1 MEMKRIIYSFLLF
14 TIIYSACETEYTP
27 PVVSVNQQ
35 MVVEGYIE
43 ATKTNALPT
52 YVILTRALPYFEELN
67 LDQLNNLYVRGAKIT
82 VTSNDGVS
90 IPLPEICLQDLDPE
104 TQMLVRPLLGFP
116 AGNDSI
122 KINFCAYADVL
133 GLLKPVPGQT
143 YTLKVEAEGQIL
155 TASTTIPVF
164 VGLDSLKFTPTPGKG
179 IDTLAQ
185 LLATI
190 ADPADRANYYR
201 YLSRINNG
209 AYTSGFN
216 ALTDDIIFNGQKFEF
231 RLNKPESGDMEE
243 ENEEDRDP
251 GTFGMWRRGD
261 TISLKWCNIDKSHYD
276 FWSTYEANRNN
287 QGPFSSYTRIIS
299 NIKGGLGVWGGLSAE
314 YYDLVVPE
322 L

>member
-1 MEMKRIIYSFLLF
+1 MKSIIYSCLLLS
-14 TIIYSACETEYTP
+14 IIFSACETEYTP
-27 PVVSVNQQ
+27 PLVSLEQQ

-43 ATKTNALPT
+43 AAKSNAFPT
-52 YVILTRALPYFEELN
+52 YVILTRALPYFKELN
-67 LDQLNNLYVRGAKIT
+67 QSQLNNLYVRGAKIT
-82 VTSNDGVS
+82 VTSSDGISV
-90 IPLPEICLQDLDPE
+90 PLQEICLQDLDPA
-104 TQMLVRPLLGFP
+104 TQLLVRPLLGFP

-122 KINFCAYADVL
+122 LVNFCAYADLL
-133 GLLKPVPGQT
+133 GLIKPIIGQT
-143 YTLKVEAEGQIL
+143 YSLKVEAEGQVL
-155 TASTTIPVF
+155 TASTTIPQF

-179 IDTLAQ
+179 IDSLAQ

-190 ADPADRANYYR
+190 ADPANEVNYYR
-201 YLSRINNG
+201 YLSRINTG

-231 RLNKPESGDMEE
+231 RLNKPESGSTEE
-243 ENEEDRDP
+243 ENDEDRDP

-261 TISLKWCNIDKSHYD
+261 TISIKWSNIDKSHYD
-276 FWSTYEANRNN
+276 FWSTFEANRNN

-314 YYDLVVPE
+314 YYDLIVPD